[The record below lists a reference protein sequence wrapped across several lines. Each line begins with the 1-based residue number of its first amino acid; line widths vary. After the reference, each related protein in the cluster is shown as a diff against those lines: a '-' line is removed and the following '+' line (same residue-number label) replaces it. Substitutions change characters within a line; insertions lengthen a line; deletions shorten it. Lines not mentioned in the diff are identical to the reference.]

1 MLQLKETWYRWKNK
15 FCMAHIFTM
24 ITQDK
29 IMIDKFTI
37 YFKFWLKLEV
47 FSVYLGKLPYSLET
61 STVNQNYIL

>member
-1 MLQLKETWYRWKNK
+1 
-15 FCMAHIFTM
+15 MAHTFTM